1 MPSKA
6 EGNRPNGEQQGGN
19 ERKDAPA
26 TAIARAILDAIAAIP
41 QTTEQANASPRD
53 RARAIVVAAA
63 LRAAAFSGAL
73 ALPPGPWGVFTIL
86 PDLATVW
93 RIQAQMVADISGA
106 FGKTA
111 ELKQE
116 QMLYCLFKHAAAQ
129 IMRDVAARAGERII
143 FKQAS
148 MRALQTLALK
158 LGVKVSQRTIA
169 KSVAK
174 WLPVAGAV
182 GVAGYAYFDTSQVG
196 ATAIELFEHEI
207 IGSLDGEAPDA
218 PRP

>member
-1 MPSKA
+1 MDSPK
-6 EGNRPNGEQQGGN
+6 ENPG
-19 ERKDAPA
+19 
-26 TAIARAILDAIAAIP
+26 TAIARVILDAISAIP
-41 QTTEQANASPRD
+41 RTTEQANTSPRE
-53 RARAIVVAAA
+53 RARAIVVHAA

-73 ALPPGPWGVFTIL
+73 ALPPGPLGVLTIL
-86 PDLATVW
+86 PDLAMVW
-93 RIQAQMVADISGA
+93 RIQAQMVADIAGA

-129 IMRDVAARAGERII
+129 VMRDVAARAGERIV

-148 MRALQTLALK
+148 LRAFETIATK

-174 WLPVAGAV
+174 WLPIAGAA

-196 ATAIELFEHEI
+196 ATALELFEHEI
-207 IGSLDGEAPDA
+207 TTAPEPDGNASSKQA
-218 PRP
+218 

>member
-1 MPSKA
+1 MASEPEDDAQTDEQPS
-6 EGNRPNGEQQGGN
+6 NPV
-19 ERKDAPA
+19 
-26 TAIARAILDAIAAIP
+26 TAIARVILDAVSAIP
-41 QTTEQANASPRD
+41 ATTEQANTSPRE
-53 RARAIVVAAA
+53 RARGIVVHAA

-73 ALPPGPWGVFTIL
+73 ALPPGPWGVLTIL

-93 RIQAQMVADISGA
+93 RIQAQMVADIAGA

-129 IMRDVAARAGERII
+129 VMRDVAARAGERIV

-148 MRALQTLALK
+148 LRAFQTIATK
-158 LGVKVSQRTIA
+158 LGVKVSQRAIA

-174 WLPVAGAV
+174 WLPIAGAA

-196 ATAIELFEHEI
+196 ATAVELFEHEI
-207 IGSLDGEAPDA
+207 ATAAAADDEAA
-218 PRP
+218 GKQA